1 MPKVASKK
9 RTVKKKD
16 ATPSELELE
25 QQLVKR
31 ITEGENNSFW
41 NCTGPITINN
51 HYKETINIP
60 QNTKDHWTAD
70 RNNTE
75 QWLHLWHLDQKI
87 TKLQNEFY
95 RTANWDNIK
104 KINFLQEAKTTLLET
119 GTILD
124 PSDTDE
130 LAKLY
135 YDGEGNIIKNFNNN
149 YYLYTYFRYYEP
161 GEIII
166 EDITNKSQKGKIPKY
181 AGYSEE
187 LY

>member
-1 MPKVASKK
+1 MPKAPTTK
-9 RTVKKKD
+9 RKVTPKKKD
-16 ATPSELELE
+16 APSELEE
-25 QQLVKR
+25 QQLVR
-31 ITEGENNSFW
+31 QITEGESNSFW

-51 HYKETINIP
+51 HYKETITIP
-60 QNTKDHWTAD
+60 HNTQAHWTAD

-87 TKLQNEFY
+87 TKLQLEFY

-124 PSDTDE
+124 PRDIDE
-130 LAKLY
+130 LAKIY
-135 YDGEGNIIKNFNNN
+135 YDGEGNIVKNYNNN
-149 YYLYTYFRYYEP
+149 YYVYTYFRYYEP

-166 EDITNKSQKGKIPKY
+166 EDITNKSQKTKLPKY
-181 AGYSEE
+181 TVHSDE